1 MLLGVLVVTAGA
13 SAFVLANGAAVD
25 ALSTTWHGWRAPL
38 ALAVAWLVVAAAA
51 AVLVYRR
58 TSMTFSEEE
67 AEAQLRAT
75 LEELAEA
82 VSGAAREQIA
92 AAIMPIAGG
101 MVRAGEG
108 MVDATGDVIEAA
120 DEITDALEERLPGGI
135 VVNRAFDIA
144 LVPGKFGVRVARS
157 VLRVGGQGPAEPNSE

>member
-1 MLLGVLVVTAGA
+1 
-13 SAFVLANGAAVD
+13 
-25 ALSTTWHGWRAPL
+25 
-38 ALAVAWLVVAAAA
+38 VVAAAA

-82 VSGAAREQIA
+82 VSGAAQEQIA

-157 VLRVGGQGPAEPNSE
+157 VLKVGGQGPVGPNSE

>member
-1 MLLGVLVVTAGA
+1 MAGRDSRSIHVLSETERKSVIELVEQASREAAVLTAPRNKAALRRNAPTVLLGV
-13 SAFVLANGAAVD
+13 
-25 ALSTTWHGWRAPL
+25 
-38 ALAVAWLVVAAAA
+38 
-51 AVLVYRR
+51 
-58 TSMTFSEEE
+58 
-67 AEAQLRAT
+67 
-75 LEELAEA
+75 
-82 VSGAAREQIA
+82 
-92 AAIMPIAGG
+92 

-157 VLRVGGQGPAEPNSE
+157 VLKVGGQGPVGPNSE

>member
-1 MLLGVLVVTAGA
+1 MAGRDSRSIHVLSETERKSVIELVEQASREAAVLTALRNNAALRRNAPTVLLGV
-13 SAFVLANGAAVD
+13 
-25 ALSTTWHGWRAPL
+25 
-38 ALAVAWLVVAAAA
+38 
-51 AVLVYRR
+51 
-58 TSMTFSEEE
+58 
-67 AEAQLRAT
+67 
-75 LEELAEA
+75 
-82 VSGAAREQIA
+82 
-92 AAIMPIAGG
+92 

-157 VLRVGGQGPAEPNSE
+157 VLKVGGQGPVGPNSE